1 MTLTITV
8 SIKVNIIEVEF
19 NFGCK
24 IYRGFKKLLQH
35 KDEEQFMQLTQKYY
49 TFTSKN
55 LTNIMEFLD
64 YMKLLEEKMN
74 AAKVIMTENE
84 QSLLFLRMNL

>member
-1 MTLTITV
+1 
-8 SIKVNIIEVEF
+8 
-19 NFGCK
+19 
-24 IYRGFKKLLQH
+24 
-35 KDEEQFMQLTQKYY
+35 MQLTQKYY
-49 TFTSKN
+49 TFTYKN

-84 QSLLFLRMNL
+84 